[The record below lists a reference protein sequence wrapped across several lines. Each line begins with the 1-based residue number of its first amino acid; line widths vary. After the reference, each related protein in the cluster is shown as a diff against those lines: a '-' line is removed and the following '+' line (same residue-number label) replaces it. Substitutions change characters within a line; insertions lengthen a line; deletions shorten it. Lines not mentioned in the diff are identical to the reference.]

1 MASLSAIFYPRL
13 IKCRLVLSPSR
24 FHTKTHMDYVFAV
37 HPRVLSYTNP
47 LSDDDSYSLTN
58 SIHLIPN

>member
-1 MASLSAIFYPRL
+1 MN
-13 IKCRLVLSPSR
+13 
-24 FHTKTHMDYVFAV
+24 YVFAV